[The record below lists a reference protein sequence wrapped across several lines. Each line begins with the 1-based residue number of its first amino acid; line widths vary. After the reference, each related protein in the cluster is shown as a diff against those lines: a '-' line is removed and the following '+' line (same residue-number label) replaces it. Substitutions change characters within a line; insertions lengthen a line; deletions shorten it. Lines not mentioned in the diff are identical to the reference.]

1 MVRFWC
7 RNVVWAQNHVDQPRI
22 ALGAISMRPF
32 AEARH
37 KQGMGTQFF
46 ALKASFSTN
55 TATGNR
61 VHEIAD
67 MMFGV
72 CIDNIAFGS
81 I

>member
-1 MVRFWC
+1 
-7 RNVVWAQNHVDQPRI
+7 
-22 ALGAISMRPF
+22 MRPL

-55 TATGNR
+55 TAPGNR
-61 VHEIAD
+61 VHEITD